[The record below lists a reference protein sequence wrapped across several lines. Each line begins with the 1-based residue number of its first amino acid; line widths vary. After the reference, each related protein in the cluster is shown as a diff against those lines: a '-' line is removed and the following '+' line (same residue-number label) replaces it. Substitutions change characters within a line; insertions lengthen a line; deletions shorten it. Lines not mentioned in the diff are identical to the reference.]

1 MLGNHIDDTLTELDH
16 NTLYTMAE
24 WHDKQSTILRA
35 RAHALAERQHGRD
48 QVSER
53 VKFIQN
59 SPRTVMKYLR
69 AGHDINNALKRAA
82 DHTGLP
88 EKTIANNWFKYIDS
102 KRKEHVRERNKLAFE
117 MHGLGIPNVAIAD
130 RLNLHPVTVSRILK
144 KEREKRLVKNPN
156 PHKIAFFRD
165 GMHKD
170 ARSGANKNRVCA

>member
-1 MLGNHIDDTLTELDH
+1 MLGNNIDETLTDLDH

-35 RAHALAERQHGRD
+35 RAHVLAERKHGCD

-53 VKFIQN
+53 VRFIQN
-59 SPRTVMKYLR
+59 TPRTVMKYLR
-69 AGHDINNALKRAA
+69 AGHDINVAIKRAA
-82 DHTGLP
+82 DHTGLS
-88 EKTIANNWFKYIDS
+88 ENTIANNWHKYIDS

-117 MHGLGIPNVAIAD
+117 MHGLGVSNVKIAE

-144 KEREKRLVKNPN
+144 KERSKRLVKNPN

-165 GMHKD
+165 IHAKNSD
-170 ARSGANKNRVCA
+170 SRQNKTRLSL